1 MGTHARVP
9 TEVASKLR
17 KDGANLTRGM
27 TDMLDALNRKRGKGP
42 QVVRVKHVVVHEG
55 GQAIVGNVQPAASEV
70 GGGEGMTSKLQKKPK
85 RELPNWRITLPLAQA
100 SPTWRTHQDGHALQ
114 GTSDGLREVQEHG
127 GASTGPRTSEGLER
141 IRKARTTHGRRTA
154 EMDRMRAMV
163 RVLMAG
169 AKRLV
174 ERR

>member
-1 MGTHARVP
+1 M
-9 TEVASKLR
+9 
-17 KDGANLTRGM
+17 
-27 TDMLDALNRKRGKGP
+27 
-42 QVVRVKHVVVHEG
+42 
-55 GQAIVGNVQPAASEV
+55 
-70 GGGEGMTSKLQKKPK
+70 
-85 RELPNWRITLPLAQA
+85 
-100 SPTWRTHQDGHALQ
+100 WRTHQDGHALQ
-114 GTSDGLREVQEHG
+114 GTSDGLWEVQDAWGRQHWPTH
-127 GASTGPRTSEGLER
+127 AEGLER